1 MRISDIVQR
10 TGLTK
15 KTIYYYIHE
24 GLLSPA
30 RESKNGYL
38 IFTDEDIV
46 VLQAICKLRALDI
59 SVEDIR
65 SILAFPNTANYYF
78 VKQLKELS
86 GKTAKLEWQKKCI
99 ENILDSIHPESNREG
114 IFALLD
120 SFIIKG
126 KGIPAENAIDTTDA
140 QLMAAYFWGTFMHGI
155 EMTEYRR
162 FLWNRL
168 INYIVIH
175 QSPEMIGLRNFLYSL
190 SPQETQTVFAQRSE
204 LIEQIASLTESD
216 FKPFI
221 LKMITAIIEQ
231 LNNPVFIK
239 SWKKHYTQFIH
250 PSTCFYDSPASE
262 IMRDF
267 SPRFS
272 SYQRNVNAC
281 CSGILNYIQTPEGCV
296 LHEELT
302 NKLKDYFD
310 LNGHHSGEFAALFS
324 FQNST
329 LA

>member
-1 MRISDIVQR
+1 MRISDVVQR

-30 RESKNGYL
+30 RESGNGYL
-38 IFTDEDIV
+38 IFTEEDTA
-46 VLQAICKLRALDI
+46 VLQAICKLRSINI

-65 SILAFPNTANYYF
+65 SILAFPDTANYYF

-86 GKTAKLEWQKKCI
+86 GKTTKLEWQKKCI
-99 ENILDSIHPESNREG
+99 QHILDSIHPGSNREG
-114 IFALLD
+114 FFAQLD

-126 KGIPAENAIDTTDA
+126 KDTNAENAIDATDA
-140 QLMAAYFWGTFMHGI
+140 RLIATYFWGTFMHDI
-155 EMTEYRR
+155 DMTEYRR
-162 FLWNRL
+162 FLWDRL
-168 INYIVIH
+168 IHYIVMH
-175 QSPEMIGLRNFLYSL
+175 QSPEMIGLRDFLYSL
-190 SPQETQTVFAQRSE
+190 PPQETQTVFAQRSE

-221 LKMITAIIEQ
+221 LRMITTITEQ
-231 LNNPVFIK
+231 LNSALFVK
-239 SWKKHYTQFIH
+239 SWKRHYTQFIH

-262 IMRDF
+262 IMREF

-272 SYQRNVNAC
+272 SYQFNVNAC
-281 CSGILNYIQTPEGCV
+281 CSGILNYIQTPEGSA
-296 LHEELT
+296 LREELT
-302 NKLKDYFD
+302 NKLNGYFD

-324 FQNST
+324 FQNYT